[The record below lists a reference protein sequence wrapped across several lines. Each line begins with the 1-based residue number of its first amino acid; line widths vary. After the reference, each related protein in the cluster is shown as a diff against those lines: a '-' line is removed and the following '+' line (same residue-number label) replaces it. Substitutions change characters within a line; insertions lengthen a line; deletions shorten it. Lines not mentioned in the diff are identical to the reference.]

1 MEQFANGIGAL
12 LNSNHESADVAP
24 VRPSSGKNIVPK
36 VLVVDDEVGFRELM
50 AYELETRGYQVVG
63 AANGEEAVRLA
74 QGKDI
79 DVVVSDVTMPKRGGL
94 DTLKALKDVDSKIE
108 VIMMTGYATL
118 ENAVESMK
126 RGAYDFI
133 TKPFKID
140 HLTRLI
146 ERALEKRRLNCKVDE
161 LEEINRFKSEFLANM
176 SHELRTPLNAI
187 LGYTSLQLDRIY
199 GEVTPKQE
207 ESLKRVEAAEKNLLQ
222 LINSILDLS
231 KVAAGRMPVY
241 REDFSLRELGQEV
254 IGMME
259 CLAKGK
265 QLRLEWKMPED
276 IRLRS
281 DRTKVKQILINLV
294 TNGIKF
300 TRSGGV
306 FIEAESVAE
315 TSQARIRVRDTG
327 IGIKAE
333 DIPLLFQEFKQ
344 LDSSP
349 TREYGGTGL
358 GLVISQKF
366 AELLGGSIGVE
377 STAGAGATFT
387 VNLPW
392 EGQGSKEPAAPISTA
407 PSNGKDGK
415 TLLAID
421 DDPEVLALLRDS
433 LHGTGYAFAGALTGE
448 EGIAMARER
457 KPFAITLDIM
467 MPHRDGWSVLQVLK
481 NDPDL
486 RSIPVIMVSILDN
499 KSLGFALG
507 VNDYIVKPFER
518 RELLEKLRT
527 AERSLQS
534 RPPAPGQLP
543 RTILVVDDE
552 AAVADYIRE
561 TLSAEGYAVE
571 AAADGR
577 EALAKLA
584 GGSPPDILFL
594 DLMMPGI
601 NGFDIIEAIDKEPR
615 LKKVLTIVLTAKH
628 LTPQETDYLQ
638 KRVELV
644 VQKGSRNLPEI
655 LTAVKKRLKTLAEV
669 R

>member
-241 REDFSLRELGQEV
+241 REDFSLKELGKE
-254 IGMME
+254 ILAMME
-259 CLAKGK
+259 CLAGAK
-265 QLRLEWKMPED
+265 QLRLEW
-276 IRLRS
+276 
-281 DRTKVKQILINLV
+281 N
-294 TNGIKF
+294 
-300 TRSGGV
+300 
-306 FIEAESVAE
+306 
-315 TSQARIRVRDTG
+315 
-327 IGIKAE
+327 
-333 DIPLLFQEFKQ
+333 
-344 LDSSP
+344 
-349 TREYGGTGL
+349 
-358 GLVISQKF
+358 
-366 AELLGGSIGVE
+366 
-377 STAGAGATFT
+377 
-387 VNLPW
+387 
-392 EGQGSKEPAAPISTA
+392 
-407 PSNGKDGK
+407 
-415 TLLAID
+415 
-421 DDPEVLALLRDS
+421 
-433 LHGTGYAFAGALTGE
+433 
-448 EGIAMARER
+448 
-457 KPFAITLDIM
+457 
-467 MPHRDGWSVLQVLK
+467 
-481 NDPDL
+481 
-486 RSIPVIMVSILDN
+486 
-499 KSLGFALG
+499 
-507 VNDYIVKPFER
+507 
-518 RELLEKLRT
+518 
-527 AERSLQS
+527 
-534 RPPAPGQLP
+534 
-543 RTILVVDDE
+543 
-552 AAVADYIRE
+552 
-561 TLSAEGYAVE
+561 
-571 AAADGR
+571 
-577 EALAKLA
+577 
-584 GGSPPDILFL
+584 
-594 DLMMPGI
+594 
-601 NGFDIIEAIDKEPR
+601 
-615 LKKVLTIVLTAKH
+615 
-628 LTPQETDYLQ
+628 
-638 KRVELV
+638 
-644 VQKGSRNLPEI
+644 
-655 LTAVKKRLKTLAEV
+655 
-669 R
+669 